1 MAGIDKLNKNELA
14 SDFGSSYGVGLIL
27 AHPELMV
34 LAYKSQGW
42 TNARIDKKTG
52 KIIKGKNTGEEW
64 TADTVAGQ
72 IQKTNWYKE
81 RDGNQRAA
89 ENAELSDSAGFDKRV
104 QNLIDQI
111 QYEATAAGA
120 NLDGVD
126 VAADARQMLRDNW
139 LYMSGQADASIPERL
154 LNSYLAPH
162 LMRNGT
168 GNYSGEAATT
178 VESLRQKADSY
189 GVTFSADWFDKGVR
203 QLKAGEITE
212 ADLDNEIIAASKS
225 RYTGIGDMI
234 SPSRSLKDI
243 ADPYMQELANTL
255 EIPYSQINLMNPDI
269 QRALQVTDP
278 ATGSTR
284 SMSLYEFKMDLRQ
297 KPQWLNTTEGKRE
310 MRTGAMNML
319 KDFGFIE
326 G

>member
-1 MAGIDKLNKNELA
+1 MAGIDKLDKNELA
-14 SDFGSSYGVGLIL
+14 ADFGSSYGVGLIL
-27 AHPELMV
+27 AHPELML

-64 TADTVAGQ
+64 NAETVAGQ
-72 IQKTNWYKE
+72 IQQTDWYKE

-111 QYEATAAGA
+111 QHEATQAGA

-154 LNSYLAPH
+154 LNAYLAPH
-162 LMRNGT
+162 LLRNDQ
-168 GNYSGEAATT
+168 GNFSGEAATT

-189 GVTFSADWFDKGVR
+189 GVTFSQDWFDKGVR

-225 RYTGIGDMI
+225 QYAGVGDMI

-243 ADPYMQELANTL
+243 ADPYMQQLAQTL
-255 EIPYSQINLMNPDI
+255 EIPYSQITLMNPDI

-278 ATGSTR
+278 ETGKTR

-297 KPQWLNTTEGKRE
+297 KPQWLSTTEGKRE

-319 KDFGFIE
+319 KDFGFVK
-326 G
+326 